1 LINRQATTNILH
13 IEPQCFAFVTSC
25 KNCTGLRVA
34 RVCAPAGLRS
44 RITGMPLVVGHNK
57 EDGTEFGH
65 FSELNKIE

>member
-1 LINRQATTNILH
+1 M
-13 IEPQCFAFVTSC
+13 
-25 KNCTGLRVA
+25 A